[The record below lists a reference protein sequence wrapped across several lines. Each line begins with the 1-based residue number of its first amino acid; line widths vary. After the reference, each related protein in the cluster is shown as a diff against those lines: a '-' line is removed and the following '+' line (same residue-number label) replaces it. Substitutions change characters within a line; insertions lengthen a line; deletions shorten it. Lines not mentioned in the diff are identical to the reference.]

1 MDKKPKTLLINFFSA
16 DIEKLKFKNKIE
28 AEFGYINPDGKFHFF
43 PSPPY
48 EYDIVVA
55 NLCKEITDVV
65 YTNFSKKQI
74 NYQDIIDLRENIWN
88 GFLLAFLGNFEK
100 HGIENCGLDW
110 LETAEADERD
120 KIFSKDRDEE
130 TIFDFLFKNHNILLP
145 VKKYI
150 NFITNLSYRNKTKTL
165 LVNKNNVPI
174 AIYTI
179 KELGTYI
186 EDDGEEY
193 TNYVPNCLILPQFKD
208 NLEVINDVFKVII
221 PIRPDLFPLE
231 SSKKWLEDEPFIPSE
246 VKEIEKE
253 IQKKRKEFE
262 HFITREKEKIE
273 VIKDKYRYF
282 IKILE
287 TDDQNYKGD
296 NKLSVNVKKV
306 LEFLEFEVI
315 DIDEKLKQTI
325 KKEDYWVIDKDYFAL
340 CEVTGTTS
348 KNPKASEYNGILGR
362 INTVLQRKENRVPDK
377 YQKKIVKGLLII
389 NHDRNTPPFKRPEIY
404 TGSLEELA
412 EAAKS
417 SGISILSTVEL
428 FKISKDVREN
438 RLKKSEARSIVKQ
451 AGRIIYKSND

>member
-16 DIEKLKFKNKIE
+16 DIKKLKFKNKIE

-48 EYDIVVA
+48 EYDIVIA
-55 NLCKEITDVV
+55 NLCKEIADVV
-65 YTNFSKKQI
+65 YINFSEKQT
-74 NYQDIIDLRENIWN
+74 NYQDRIDLGDNIWN
-88 GFLLAFLGNFEK
+88 GFLLAFLGNFENN
-100 HGIENCGLDW
+100 GIENCGLNW
-110 LETAEADERD
+110 LETVEADKRD
-120 KIFSKDRDEE
+120 KIFNKGRNGD

-150 NFITNLSYRNKTKTL
+150 NLKTDYHRKTL
-165 LVNKNNVPI
+165 LVNKNNIPV

-186 EDDGEEY
+186 EDGGEEY

-231 SSKKWLEDEPFIPSE
+231 SSKKWLEDEPFIPPE
-246 VKEIEKE
+246 VKEIERE

-262 HFITREKEKIE
+262 HLITRKKEQIE

-282 IKILE
+282 TKILE

-296 NKLSVNVKKV
+296 DKLSVNVKKV
-306 LEFLEFEVI
+306 LEFLKFEVI

-340 CEVTGTTS
+340 CEVTGTKS

-362 INTVLQRKENRVPDK
+362 INTVLQRKENRVPEK
-377 YQKKIVKGLLII
+377 YQKKIIKGLLII
-389 NHDRNTPPFKRPEIY
+389 NHDRNTHPFKRPGIY

-412 EAAKS
+412 ETAKS
-417 SGISILSTVEL
+417 IGISILSTVEL

-451 AGRIIYKSND
+451 TGRIIYKNND